1 MGSMKRISKE
11 LAELMET
18 PPTGISVQ
26 LADESD
32 VYKWKV
38 SMKGPEGTPYQGGTF
53 HVNLTLPNE
62 YPFKPP
68 TVSFATKIYHPNVS
82 NDDKG
87 SMCLGMLKSD
97 EWKPSSRIAAV
108 LEFARQLLVEP
119 MPDDAVEGRIAEQ
132 YSNDRKRFE
141 EVARD
146 WTRRYAREE
155 K

>member
-1 MGSMKRISKE
+1 MGSLKRISKE
-11 LAELMET
+11 LAELTES
-18 PPTGISVQ
+18 PPAGITVD
-26 LADESD
+26 LVDESD
-32 VYKWKV
+32 LYKWKV
-38 SMKGPEGTPYQGGTF
+38 LMEGPEDTPYQGGTF
-53 HVNLTLPNE
+53 LVNLVLPNE

-108 LEFARQLLVEP
+108 LQFARQLLVEP

-132 YSNDRKRFE
+132 FQSDRKRFE

-146 WTRRYAREE
+146 WTRRFA
-155 K
+155 KGQK

>member
-1 MGSMKRISKE
+1 MGSQKRISRE
-11 LAELMET
+11 LNELMQS
-18 PPTGISVQ
+18 PPAGIFVGLANDSDLYNWNVQ
-26 LADESD
+26 
-32 VYKWKV
+32 
-38 SMKGPEGTPYQGGTF
+38 MQGPEGSPYTGGLFTI
-53 HVNLTLPNE
+53 TLRLPTD

-97 EWKPSSRIAAV
+97 EWKPSSKIGSV

-119 MPDDAVEGRIAEQ
+119 MPDDAVEASIAEQ
-132 YSNDRKRFE
+132 YRDDRKRFE
-141 EVARD
+141 ETARE
-146 WTRRYAREE
+146 WTRKYAGG

>member
-1 MGSMKRISKE
+1 
-11 LAELMET
+11 MES
-18 PPTGISVQ
+18 PPTGISVT
-26 LADESD
+26 LANGSD
-32 VYKWKV
+32 LYNWKV
-38 SMKGPEGTPYQGGTF
+38 HMEGPESSPYNGGNF
-53 HVNLTLPNE
+53 IINLSLPND

-68 TVSFATKIYHPNVS
+68 TVSFDTKIYHPNVT

-132 YSNDRKRFE
+132 YRDDRKRFDE
-141 EVARD
+141 IARE
-146 WTRRYAREE
+146 WTRKYASA